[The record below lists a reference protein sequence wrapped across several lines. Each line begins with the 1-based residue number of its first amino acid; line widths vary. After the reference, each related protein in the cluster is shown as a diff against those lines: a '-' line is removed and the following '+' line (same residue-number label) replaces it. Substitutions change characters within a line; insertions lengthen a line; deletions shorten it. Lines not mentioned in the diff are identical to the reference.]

1 MTNKEQALRAPAL
14 VQYTLAQ
21 AESNL
26 ARLRIPRTPT
36 APGACRVLFTWA
48 AIVVLCLWMVVG
60 VVLGLLWCLP
70 AWILSTLI
78 NRALGR

>member
-36 APGACRVLFTWA
+36 APGSCRVLFTWA
-48 AIVVLCLWMVVG
+48 AIVVLCL
-60 VVLGLLWCLP
+60 CLA
-70 AWILSTLI
+70 AWILSTVI